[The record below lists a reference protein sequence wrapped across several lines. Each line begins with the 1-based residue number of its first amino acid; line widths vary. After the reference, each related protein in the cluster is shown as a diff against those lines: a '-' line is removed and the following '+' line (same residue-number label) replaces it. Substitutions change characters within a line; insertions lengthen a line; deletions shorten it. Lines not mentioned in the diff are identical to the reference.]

1 MKFNSISF
9 MFSFKGDVL
18 LATAFLSYSGPFNQ
32 QFRNNL
38 LSDWQQELQQR
49 CIPFCNNLNLIELL
63 IDAPT
68 VSEWNLQVSVQHLD
82 TITPYGENH
91 YQPWLILLSWI
102 CIVYLHMCTDCSF
115 YLQGLPSDDLS
126 IQNGIIVTKATRFP
140 LLIDPQM
147 QGKIWIKNK
156 EARNQ
161 LQVWHRI
168 FSYLTINISISVR
181 FKSIDLF
188 SITDH
193 FNEPQVLQEPLG
205 GQLVSWTSTLDWRH
219 RGGTGPGPWQ
229 HPWKKLH

>member
-1 MKFNSISF
+1 MKFNSIF
-9 MFSFKGDVL
+9 LFSFKGDVL

-102 CIVYLHMCTDCSF
+102 FIVYLHMCTDCSF

-168 FSYLTINISISVR
+168 FSYLTINI
-181 FKSIDLF
+181 
-188 SITDH
+188 
-193 FNEPQVLQEPLG
+193 
-205 GQLVSWTSTLDWRH
+205 
-219 RGGTGPGPWQ
+219 
-229 HPWKKLH
+229 

>member
-102 CIVYLHMCTDCSF
+102 CIVYLHVYWLFFLLTGSAEWWPVHSKWHHCDQSHEVSSPHWPTDAGKN
-115 YLQGLPSDDLS
+115 LDQEQGSPESAAGLTSYIFLP
-126 IQNGIIVTKATRFP
+126 N
-140 LLIDPQM
+140 
-147 QGKIWIKNK
+147 NK
-156 EARNQ
+156 
-161 LQVWHRI
+161 
-168 FSYLTINISISVR
+168 
-181 FKSIDLF
+181 
-188 SITDH
+188 H
-193 FNEPQVLQEPLG
+193 FNFSQV
-205 GQLVSWTSTLDWRH
+205 
-219 RGGTGPGPWQ
+219 
-229 HPWKKLH
+229 